1 MIVKM
6 KCPICGNEEF
16 YVIPT
21 PSMSSN
27 KNVYT
32 TILTGFASGVNANRY
47 VCSKCGYLVEKFE
60 GKDLDAIAKKYGK

>member
-1 MIVKM
+1 MIVKI

-21 PSMSSN
+21 
-27 KNVYT
+27 
-32 TILTGFASGVNANRY
+32 GFASGVNANRY
-47 VCSKCGYLVEKFE
+47 VCTKCGYLVEKFE

>member
-21 PSMSSN
+21 PSVSGN
-27 KNVYT
+27 RNVYT
-32 TILTGFASGVNANRY
+32 TIMTGFASGVNANRY
-47 VCSKCGYLVEKFE
+47 ACSKCGYLVEKFE